1 MTADQEG
8 FIQKAQDSL
17 RAAKLLEENDL
28 IDFAASRTY
37 YAMFYVAQAFL
48 ISLGLRFQ
56 KHGSLIASFGQHFVK
71 TGLIP
76 AHFHQNLIK
85 SFNKRISGDYATNSN
100 LTKTEVATMISQAE
114 EFLALAEQMLTTA
127 PPTDPP
133 ETKPE

>member
-28 IDFAASRTY
+28 IDFAASRAY
-37 YAMFYVAQAFL
+37 YAMFYVAEAFL
-48 ISLGLRFQ
+48 IDLGLRFQ
-56 KHGSLIASFGQHFVK
+56 KHGSLIAAFGQHFVK
-71 TGLIP
+71 TGLIS

-85 SFNKRISGDYATNSN
+85 SYNKRISGDYTTNSN

-114 EFLALAEQMLTTA
+114 EFIALAEQMLGA
-127 PPTDPP
+127 NPS
-133 ETKPE
+133 ESE